1 MEQKREYVSISEIQK
16 EYLPVSAKKIRAFC
30 KAYLNTKTI
39 GRRMVVSRKALED
52 LLASSEKNSFPL

>member
-16 EYLPVSAKKIRAFC
+16 EYLPVSA
-30 KAYLNTKTI
+30 YLNSKTI

-52 LLASSEKNSFPL
+52 LLASSDKNNFPL